1 MITRKTLMKRRFKE
15 VLTYTVVGP
24 FMLIGGIAYIVSVGY
39 KSGWAWAEHLG
50 EKYL

>member
-1 MITRKTLMKRRFKE
+1 MIIHKILTKRRFKD
-15 VLTYTVVGP
+15 VLTYTIVGP
-24 FMLIGGIAYIVSVGY
+24 FMLIGGIAYIVFVGY